1 MTGSA
6 QQLNDHD
13 RELLSSY
20 IDDALTASEREALE
34 KRLAHEPELHIELDE
49 LHSVVQALHSLR
61 AVSPPRSFTIDLAA
75 EAKARPWWMSIRG
88 MFGATGTI
96 AALFVLTWVSISMLN
111 GSQAAT
117 YSTAMAPTSETAR
130 TERSAAELSQSYAPA
145 TPAATTA
152 PAAAQSSAATVAP
165 AAAATSAPAAT
176 EAAGIAAAPM
186 ETGAPAFAATEA
198 PPAVA
203 MAPPVTLAA
212 TTEAP
217 IAEPTSEASADAQIG
232 AATTNQAT
240 ALGATPAS
248 LAQEAT
254 PASSAKQ
261 QQGNAENASSQQAPQ
276 NTTPSITTI
285 LLGLAIIALAVFVA
299 IFVMRRRV

>member
-117 YSTAMAPTSETAR
+117 YSTAMAPSEAAG

-152 PAAAQSSAATVAP
+152 PAAAEAAAATVAP

>member
-96 AALFVLTWVSISMLN
+96 AALFV
-111 GSQAAT
+111 
-117 YSTAMAPTSETAR
+117 P
-130 TERSAAELSQSYAPA
+130 
-145 TPAATTA
+145 
-152 PAAAQSSAATVAP
+152 
-165 AAAATSAPAAT
+165 
-176 EAAGIAAAPM
+176 
-186 ETGAPAFAATEA
+186 
-198 PPAVA
+198 
-203 MAPPVTLAA
+203 
-212 TTEAP
+212 
-217 IAEPTSEASADAQIG
+217 
-232 AATTNQAT
+232 
-240 ALGATPAS
+240 ALGIEQDDP
-248 LAQEAT
+248 Q
-254 PASSAKQ
+254 PRQ
-261 QQGNAENASSQQAPQ
+261 QQQQLRLQRSLPLQ
-276 NTTPSITTI
+276 
-285 LLGLAIIALAVFVA
+285 
-299 IFVMRRRV
+299 R